1 MMGQLGNVELQRE
14 ERVVVG
20 ILSGEVDMS
29 NATSVR
35 HEIAEFVTPD
45 DDAVVIDLS
54 ELEFIDSAG
63 LHSLVELG
71 NLLSERRQQLF
82 LSAAAGSHVERALEI
97 VGMRSSVPVHPSRD
111 EAIEAARAS
120 AVERRPVDPTDGA

>member
-1 MMGQLGNVELQRE
+1 MTAHLGNVQLQRE
-14 ERVVVG
+14 ERVAVAV
-20 ILSGEVDMS
+20 LSGEIDMS

-54 ELEFIDSAG
+54 GLEFIDSAG

-82 LSAAAGSHVERALEI
+82 LSAANGSHVERALEI
-97 VGMRSSVPVHPSRD
+97 VGMRDAMPVHPTRD

-120 AVERRPVDPTDGA
+120 AVEHRPVDPTDGA

>member
-1 MMGQLGNVELQRE
+1 MTGQLGNVQLQRKD
-14 ERVVVG
+14 RVALAV
-20 ILSGEVDMS
+20 LSGEIDMS
-29 NATSVR
+29 NATWIR
-35 HEIAEFVTPD
+35 HEIAAFVTPD

-82 LSAAAGSHVERALEI
+82 LSAATGSHVERALEI
-97 VGMRSSVPVHPSRD
+97 VGMRSAVPVHPSRD
-111 EAIEAARAS
+111 EALEAARAS
-120 AVERRPVDPTDGA
+120 AVERRPVEPTDGV

>member
-1 MMGQLGNVELQRE
+1 MTGQLGNAELRRD
-14 ERVVVG
+14 ERVVLA
-20 ILSGEVDMS
+20 ILEGEIDMS

-35 HEIAEFVTPD
+35 HEISEYVTPD

-82 LSAAAGSHVERALEI
+82 LSAPSGSHVERALEI
-97 VGMRSSVPVHPSRD
+97 VGMRSAVPVHASRD
-111 EAIEAARAS
+111 EAMAAARAS
-120 AVERRPVDPTDGA
+120 AVERRPVEPTD

>member
-1 MMGQLGNVELQRE
+1 MTGQLGNVQLQRE
-14 ERVVVG
+14 ERVVLAV
-20 ILSGEVDMS
+20 LSGEIDMS

-35 HEIAEFVTPD
+35 LEIADFVTPD

-71 NLLSERRQQLF
+71 DLMAERRQQLF
-82 LSAAAGSHVERALEI
+82 LSAADGSHVERALEI
-97 VGMRSSVPVHPSRD
+97 VGMRNAVPVHPSRD
-111 EAIEAARAS
+111 EAMQAARAS
-120 AVERRPVDPTDGA
+120 AVERRPVDPTD